1 MRCCVLSVMTEILLK
16 QLSHDALDDV
26 AKEQR
31 DLYLELLEEH
41 TSDSNA
47 FVRSK
52 VNSQFH
58 FIKVSL
64 F

>member
-1 MRCCVLSVMTEILLK
+1 MTEILLK

-58 FIKVSL
+58 FLTVSL
-64 F
+64 Y

>member
-1 MRCCVLSVMTEILLK
+1 MTEILLK

-41 TSDSNA
+41 TLDSNA

-52 VNSQFH
+52 VNSQL
-58 FIKVSL
+58 L
-64 F
+64 FVGFPLY